1 MLRDLHACGGCGKQT
16 VCALLDAGAE
26 FPQPQGVEIR
36 QQEFCADAPIDVD
49 GDCLLAVK
57 SGVVKSVCRDAQGNT
72 RVLAFSFAGDLFGLE
87 AMTDAAHGELRHG
100 AAVSMTTV
108 CRMRLSPDAAR
119 RASPH
124 FCDRLSAELAA
135 RLRDNFAHRQIVAA
149 AAPVRMA
156 HWLMQCL
163 RAAQAQRGAR
173 CLSLPAIAR
182 ADMASYLHLRAE
194 TVSRILSEFRRKGWV
209 RGPLHRLEVCDA
221 EALAHLARGT
231 GVKSGCA
238 SHQEAM
244 HG

>member
-1 MLRDLHACGGCGKQT
+1 MEG
-16 VCALLDAGAE
+16 CALPAAGAE
-26 FPQPQGVEIR
+26 LSRYGGVAIA
-36 QQEFCADAPIDVD
+36 QQTFCADAPIAVE

-57 SGVVKSVCRDAQGNT
+57 SGVVKSVCLDVRGKP
-72 RVLAFSFAGDLFGLE
+72 RVVAFSFAGDLFGLE

-119 RASPH
+119 RVSPQ

-149 AAPVRMA
+149 AAPVRVA

-163 RAAQAQRGAR
+163 RAVQPLRGA
-173 CLSLPAIAR
+173 CCSSLPAIAR
-182 ADMASYLHLRAE
+182 GDIASYLHLRVE
-194 TVSRILSEFRRKGWV
+194 TVSRVLSEFRRNGWV
-209 RGPLHRLEVCDA
+209 RGPLHRLEICDA
-221 EALAHLARGT
+221 QALSQLARA
-231 GVKSGCA
+231 A
-238 SHQEAM
+238 SVTPQATSHREVV